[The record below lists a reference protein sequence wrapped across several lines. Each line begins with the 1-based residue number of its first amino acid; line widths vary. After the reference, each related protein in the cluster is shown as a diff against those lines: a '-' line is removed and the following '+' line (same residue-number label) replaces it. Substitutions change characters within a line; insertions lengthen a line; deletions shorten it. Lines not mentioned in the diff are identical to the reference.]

1 MPRSSLVFLK
11 IDGFEIID
19 ITEHSYQ
26 SKHAVFKFKRNDSND
41 KICIHLKTK
50 VNKYMKLIY
59 KNDDGILQAD
69 THLVLTSVTCKD
81 GTITVNMKK

>member
-1 MPRSSLVFLK
+1 MPRSSLVFLQ
-11 IDGFEIID
+11 IDGFEIND

-50 VNKYMKLIY
+50 VNKYLKLIY
-59 KNDDGILQAD
+59 KNDDGVLQAD
-69 THLVLTSVTCKD
+69 THLVLISVTCKNE
-81 GTITVNMKK
+81 TITVHMEK